1 MYKIDKPVELE
12 TTSDKV
18 ITDITEILY
27 KRISERISKRK
38 KELNKKRYEI
48 VELERES
55 LFSHICNNKRYH
67 KKNDYLLTPCI
78 TDEIKDGLDFSSNLS
93 VIWGEE

>member
-18 ITDITEILY
+18 ITDVTEILY

-38 KELNKKRYEI
+38 KELNKKRY
-48 VELERES
+48 
-55 LFSHICNNKRYH
+55 
-67 KKNDYLLTPCI
+67 
-78 TDEIKDGLDFSSNLS
+78 
-93 VIWGEE
+93 